1 MRRSLVSLTFN
12 QAKWTILLKSQFAFF
27 ADELEHTFTL
37 EEFKEKLEDGKN
49 KSWKSFFVEGVED
62 MEVLDI
68 EQSLPS
74 KAAKEDIRHDLTF
87 YTPTCRDVRVKVL
100 VAPEWWDCN

>member
-1 MRRSLVSLTFN
+1 
-12 QAKWTILLKSQFAFF
+12 
-27 ADELEHTFTL
+27 
-37 EEFKEKLEDGKN
+37 
-49 KSWKSFFVEGVED
+49 

-68 EQSLPS
+68 EQGLSS

-100 VAPEWWDCN
+100 VGGTAIRRGRMVV

>member
-1 MRRSLVSLTFN
+1 
-12 QAKWTILLKSQFAFF
+12 
-27 ADELEHTFTL
+27 
-37 EEFKEKLEDGKN
+37 
-49 KSWKSFFVEGVED
+49 

-68 EQSLPS
+68 EQSLSS

-100 VAPEWWDCN
+100 VAPEWWGCNQERPYGRVTLSPQPTRLLCNLNIQRRFCTQK

>member
-1 MRRSLVSLTFN
+1 
-12 QAKWTILLKSQFAFF
+12 
-27 ADELEHTFTL
+27 
-37 EEFKEKLEDGKN
+37 
-49 KSWKSFFVEGVED
+49 

-74 KAAKEDIRHDLTF
+74 KAAQEDIRHDLTF